1 MATQQKKVLRK
12 RLLLW
17 GVPSLVVLAVIV
29 MALLPESVPAD
40 FAPVVRGI
48 LLVTVDEE
56 GETRVR
62 DRFVI
67 SAPVPG
73 RLLRIALEPGD
84 EVVAG
89 ETVLATFQPSTPIPL
104 DARSRAEAE
113 AQVKA
118 AEAALGSAR
127 ANDERADAELRYA
140 ESVLARN
147 RKLAEE
153 KIVSSEQ
160 LEEAELD
167 LETRRKS
174 QQATEFAVRNAE
186 HGLAAAR
193 AALVGAYSSKPGHER
208 GEPIVLYSPIDGI
221 VLKRIRWS
229 EAVVPVGEPLLEVGD
244 AGDIEIVS
252 DLLSTDAVRVQPGQR
267 VLVEQWGG
275 EHPLEGVVRRVEPY
289 GFTKFSALGVEEQRV
304 NVIVDFTGA
313 PEARRSLGDGYRVEV
328 RIVVWEGDDV
338 LQVPTS
344 SLFRHGEAW
353 AVWTV
358 EGGRAVQREI
368 DAGARNGLE
377 AQVLSGLDEGAQVIV
392 HPSDAI
398 VEGVKVERR
407 GAGGD

>member
-1 MATQQKKVLRK
+1 VATQQKKVLRK

-17 GVPSLVVLAVIV
+17 GVPSLLVLAVIV
-29 MALLPESVPAD
+29 VALLPESVPAD
-40 FAPVVRGI
+40 LAPVVRGD

-62 DRFVI
+62 DRFVV

-89 ETVLATFQPSTPIPL
+89 ETVLATFQPSTPVPL

-113 AQVKA
+113 ARVKA
-118 AEAALGSAR
+118 AEATLGSAE

-140 ESVLARN
+140 ESVLARYHE
-147 RKLAEE
+147 LAKEE
-153 KIVSSEQ
+153 IVSSEQ
-160 LEEAELD
+160 LEKAELD

-174 QQATEFAVRNAE
+174 QRATEFEVRNAE
-186 HGLAAAR
+186 HALAAAR
-193 AALVGAYSSKPGHER
+193 AALVEAYSSNPGHER
-208 GEPIVLYSPIDGI
+208 GDPIVLYSPIDGT
-221 VLKRIRWS
+221 VLKRLRWS

-244 AGDIEIVS
+244 ADDIEIVS

-275 EHPLEGVVRRVEPY
+275 ERPLAGVVRRVEPY

-304 NVIVDFTGA
+304 NVIIDFTGD

-328 RIVVWEGDDV
+328 RIVVWEGDGV

-344 SLFRHGEAW
+344 SLFRHGETW
-353 AVWTV
+353 AVWAV
-358 EGGRAVQREI
+358 VGGTAVLREI
-368 DAGARNGLE
+368 ETGARNGLD
-377 AQVLSGLDEGAQVIV
+377 AQVLSGLEEGAQVIV

-407 GAGGD
+407 GGRG

>member
-1 MATQQKKVLRK
+1 
-12 RLLLW
+12 
-17 GVPSLVVLAVIV
+17 LVVLLLIV
-29 MALLPESVPAD
+29 LALLPKPVPAD
-40 FAPVVRGI
+40 MAPVVRGV

-113 AQVKA
+113 ARVRA
-118 AEAALGSAR
+118 AEAALGSAE

-140 ESVLARN
+140 QSVLERY
-147 RKLAEE
+147 RKLAEDQ
-153 KIVSSEQ
+153 IVSSER

-174 QQATEFAVRNAE
+174 QRASEFAVRNAE
-186 HGLAAAR
+186 HELGAAR
-193 AALVGAYSSKPGHER
+193 ASLVEAYSSNPGHER
-208 GEPIVLYSPIDGI
+208 GEPIVLYSPIDGT
-221 VLKRIRWS
+221 VLQRLRWS

-244 AGDIEIVS
+244 SGDIEIVS

-267 VLVEQWGG
+267 VLIEQWGG

-304 NVIVDFTGA
+304 NVIVDFTGD

-328 RIVVWEGDDV
+328 RIVVWESEDV

-344 SLFRHGEAW
+344 SLFRHGETW

-358 EGGRAVQREI
+358 EGGRATLREI
-368 DAGARNGLE
+368 EIGARNGLE
-377 AQVLSGLDEGAQVIV
+377 AQVLSGLVEGAQVVV
-392 HPSDAI
+392 HPSEAI
-398 VEGVKVERR
+398 AEGVAVERR
-407 GAGGD
+407 AG